1 MYVMHFVKKAFFIL
15 SGTILQLYINKYMV
29 LVNHGKFLYF
39 FFLNQNLVKKN
50 IVFKNRLSHSGRCVY
65 MMYFFP
71 SRKLFEF
78 SIQRY
83 VIPVIRAHSINIL
96 RSYREKE
103 IEREKLLYFYPAR
116 RKHMLQYL

>member
-1 MYVMHFVKKAFFIL
+1 MENF
-15 SGTILQLYINKYMV
+15 YI
-29 LVNHGKFLYF
+29 F

-50 IVFKNRLSHSGRCVY
+50 VVFKNRLSHSGRCVY

-71 SRKLFEF
+71 TRKLLEF
-78 SIQRY
+78 SIQHY

-103 IEREKLLYFYPAR
+103 IERGKLLYFYPAR

>member
-1 MYVMHFVKKAFFIL
+1 M
-15 SGTILQLYINKYMV
+15 SN
-29 LVNHGKFLYF
+29 F
-39 FFLNQNLVKKN
+39 FFLKSEFGKKN
-50 IVFKNRLSHSGRCVY
+50 FVFKNRLSHSGRCVY

-71 SRKLFEF
+71 TRKLFEF
-78 SIQRY
+78 SIQSY

-116 RKHMLQYL
+116 RKHMLSYL

>member
-1 MYVMHFVKKAFFIL
+1 
-15 SGTILQLYINKYMV
+15 
-29 LVNHGKFLYF
+29 
-39 FFLNQNLVKKN
+39 
-50 IVFKNRLSHSGRCVY
+50 
-65 MMYFFP
+65 MYFFP

-103 IEREKLLYFYPAR
+103 IERENYCIYI
-116 RKHMLQYL
+116 LQEENTCCNACKDIENPSDDIPQYSED